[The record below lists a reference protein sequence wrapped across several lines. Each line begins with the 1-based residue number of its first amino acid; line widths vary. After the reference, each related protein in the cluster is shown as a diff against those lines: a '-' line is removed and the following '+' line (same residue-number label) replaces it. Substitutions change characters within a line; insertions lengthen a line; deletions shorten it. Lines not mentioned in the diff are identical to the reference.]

1 MSTLTIELD
10 SALASALEASARRE
24 HKPVAAWASERLRLA
39 TMEATAEVNAYPPG
53 WLKLFG
59 AVDDDSFVAP
69 ARTDT
74 REVEALDLD

>member
-39 TMEATAEVNAYPPG
+39 AMEVTAEANDYPPG

-59 AVDDDSFVAP
+59 AIDDDSFAAP
-69 ARTDT
+69 VSSAT
-74 REVEALDLD
+74 REVEALNLD